1 MGKRKRRE
9 EDDEEELEEVVD
21 PSSSSNWREESH
33 SRPKANKH
41 KRRREEVPDVY
52 DDNTDTTTSTVPPL
66 TNGSCSKDAKAH
78 RLNGYLPDSGAEQEV
93 WLVRKP
99 INVSSDDLYRL
110 RFSTKT
116 KHHRQ
121 EVPTEGHV
129 FECRLE
135 KPTCTILHAA
145 ASADL
150 PDQKETMQTR
160 NLLRGIVW
168 VNQSSTSGPAE
179 EKLSSSD
186 GIFVDEDDSAAKSES
201 IQFLPIRRKPNAED
215 ELVKERLTAY
225 GLGMA
230 DDQQDEDKRIEAEDA
245 EEVPQKK
252 KRRKK
257 IKC

>member
-1 MGKRKRRE
+1 
-9 EDDEEELEEVVD
+9 
-21 PSSSSNWREESH
+21 
-33 SRPKANKH
+33 
-41 KRRREEVPDVY
+41 
-52 DDNTDTTTSTVPPL
+52 
-66 TNGSCSKDAKAH
+66 
-78 RLNGYLPDSGAEQEV
+78 
-93 WLVRKP
+93 
-99 INVSSDDLYRL
+99 
-110 RFSTKT
+110 
-116 KHHRQ
+116 
-121 EVPTEGHV
+121 
-129 FECRLE
+129 
-135 KPTCTILHAA
+135 
-145 ASADL
+145 
-150 PDQKETMQTR
+150 
-160 NLLRGIVW
+160 LRGIVW

-252 KRRKK
+252 KRRNK